1 MNLVFGG
8 DVSETNDFAIIGIP
22 DITIDKVIEEQIVD
36 DGEVGVTFEVGLE
49 WEFGSL
55 DIEGIVIDSFQGLLI
70 IEYSIFSHFVILFCI
85 NFHLFYRLIYIF
97 TFFILSDYNQPF
109 NKL

>member
-1 MNLVFGG
+1 MKKVSSKSLGIVQCFLINVNLVFGG
-8 DVSETNDFAIIGIP
+8 YVSETNDFAIIGIP

-55 DIEGIVIDSFQGLLI
+55 DIDVKISGENSREIEIIGLHEGK
-70 IEYSIFSHFVILFCI
+70 
-85 NFHLFYRLIYIF
+85 
-97 TFFILSDYNQPF
+97 T
-109 NKL
+109 KLTLTVKSAAE